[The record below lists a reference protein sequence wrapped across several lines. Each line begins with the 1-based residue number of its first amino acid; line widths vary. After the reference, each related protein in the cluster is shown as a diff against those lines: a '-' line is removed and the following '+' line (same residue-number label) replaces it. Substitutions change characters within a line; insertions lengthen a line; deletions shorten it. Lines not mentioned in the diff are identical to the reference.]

1 MKFSLASTILIVVI
15 GAAMAFMHQ
24 KRLTTLEDD
33 QRSLV
38 KKATDLGISIDLSNS
53 GGDSRITKRQR
64 EESGDEA
71 KAMTAELA
79 AFAREM
85 EEREESGSDTD
96 EVTDDRAIDLMG
108 RLMRLDPSQL
118 KTVIAGLRD
127 DKSLPEESRRNMIG
141 FAIMI
146 LGEKHPEA
154 ALAIYSDSVDLL
166 GDDDIG
172 QHAVASSLRAW
183 ASTDPNAAL
192 EWIRKNEAAHPDL
205 TDDDGKLNIIAGAAL
220 TDPKLAFSLISE
232 MKLEDPAMAIDALV
246 ESGTNPTQR
255 TAILAALRDHLAT
268 LPDGTERDDILR
280 ESLESMGRNLAGE
293 GFETVKSW
301 IADAKL
307 SPQEAGQ
314 FAAGLSYFNTKE
326 DTGRWIAWMA
336 QNLPEGDARE
346 CADNLIG
353 QWTQQDY
360 LAAGQWLAAAPEG
373 PTKNAAVAT
382 YAETVA
388 EYEPQVAV
396 QWALRLPEGAERKA
410 TLAAI
415 YQEWPKGDTKAAAE
429 FAREYGVDTEA
440 ER

>member
-1 MKFSLASTILIVVI
+1 
-15 GAAMAFMHQ
+15 
-24 KRLTTLEDD
+24 
-33 QRSLV
+33 
-38 KKATDLGISIDLSNS
+38 
-53 GGDSRITKRQR
+53 
-64 EESGDEA
+64 
-71 KAMTAELA
+71 
-79 AFAREM
+79 
-85 EEREESGSDTD
+85 
-96 EVTDDRAIDLMG
+96 
-108 RLMRLDPSQL
+108 
-118 KTVIAGLRD
+118 
-127 DKSLPEESRRNMIG
+127 MIG